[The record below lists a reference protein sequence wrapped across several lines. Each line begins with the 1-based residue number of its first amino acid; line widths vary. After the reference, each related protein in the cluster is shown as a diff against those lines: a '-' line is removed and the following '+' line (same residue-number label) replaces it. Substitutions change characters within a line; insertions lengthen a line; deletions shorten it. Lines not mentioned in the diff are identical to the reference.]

1 MQPLYEYVCHIKGHR
16 NSKGE
21 LAEWVIK
28 SHETGEILSSHKS
41 EPKAKE
47 HLQQMHI
54 FNEAAEGEEYCS
66 HCGAN
71 VAGIEEYNGRK
82 LCPSCL
88 TQFKWLD
95 EHRDPEDGTYETYD
109 LVPRE
114 SEDDEPDENE
124 KEEFHSL
131 LYDMANGHVNDIN
144 KFLQKYDISIELLD
158 RETVESEELFDEDS
172 QDLAMAFASLRDDPK
187 VMPIG
192 LNESL
197 IYYYYVEQF
206 NGRYT
211 LFDEFM
217 SDTLWHE
224 AGHAICR
231 WVEDMLDLLD
241 ATYIDDEEA
250 LVENFGFYMTS
261 KTMHIDKDVS
271 RKLLSKFNGAF
282 AVMDA
287 YNKGCYDDAAFRKM
301 LNFFSPNL
309 DSEKL
314 ADILETHGIH
324 KKQSASSIQDKKSDT
339 LLGEASERKKE
350 IPVIV
355 CADMGMGK
363 TTFVKKINDSGK
375 YKCYDLEVCDL
386 PNIWGEPDEDGNMAL
401 VDGWEDIALNKIK
414 SLDADV
420 VAITSDPK
428 MVHKLIESGIPF
440 FLAYK
445 DDISAIRKDIEKRTS
460 EHFANVVKD
469 FWKYIEKSDIPEE
482 LKEQMKECDPEAMTN
497 VKCADALP
505 PSIIETDKFQS
516 DDRYRHWHDMFKLK
530 TGGKAVSIMDR
541 NIENLE
547 SRLKEFD
554 KITSNLCTKLRL
566 NAGEY
571 LSSPSILHKILDRVD
586 EKEKKSDKLL
596 GESTD
601 GTDMDNRV
609 KIFMEGVSQLGLS
622 PKQVEAIDNITKV
635 CLESKMFGNPEDDD
649 NVNPENDYNPENDDS
664 YNPENDI
671 PENDYNPENDEISGD
686 EDNAEYAHELTMDE
700 MYDKLVEQGVSKQT
714 INIVT
719 DIIGWNPDSMLKILD
734 AATGYK
740 SFDQLP
746 EF

>member
-41 EPKAKE
+41 EQKAKE

-71 VAGIEEYNGRK
+71 VAGIKEYKGRK

-95 EHRDPEDGTYETYD
+95 EHRDPEDGTYEKYD

-114 SEDDEPDENE
+114 TEDDEHE
-124 KEEFHSL
+124 KEEFRSL
-131 LYDMANGHVNDIN
+131 LYDMANGYVNDIN

-172 QDLAMAFASLRDDPK
+172 QDLAMAFDSLRDDPK
-187 VMPIG
+187 VTPIG

-197 IYYYYVEQF
+197 IYDYYVEQF

-231 WVEDMLDLLD
+231 YVEYMLDLLD

-261 KTMHIDKDVS
+261 NTMHIDKDVS
-271 RKLLSKFNGAF
+271 SKLLSKFNGAF

-287 YNKGCYDDAAFRKM
+287 YNKGCYDDADFRKM
-301 LNFFSPNL
+301 LIFFSPNL
-309 DSEKL
+309 DSEEL
-314 ADILETHGIH
+314 AEILETHDIH
-324 KKQSASSIQDKKSDT
+324 KKQSASSIQDKKS
-339 LLGEASERKKE
+339 
-350 IPVIV
+350 
-355 CADMGMGK
+355 
-363 TTFVKKINDSGK
+363 
-375 YKCYDLEVCDL
+375 Y
-386 PNIWGEPDEDGNMAL
+386 
-401 VDGWEDIALNKIK
+401 
-414 SLDADV
+414 
-420 VAITSDPK
+420 
-428 MVHKLIESGIPF
+428 
-440 FLAYK
+440 
-445 DDISAIRKDIEKRTS
+445 
-460 EHFANVVKD
+460 
-469 FWKYIEKSDIPEE
+469 
-482 LKEQMKECDPEAMTN
+482 
-497 VKCADALP
+497 
-505 PSIIETDKFQS
+505 
-516 DDRYRHWHDMFKLK
+516 
-530 TGGKAVSIMDR
+530 
-541 NIENLE
+541 
-547 SRLKEFD
+547 
-554 KITSNLCTKLRL
+554 
-566 NAGEY
+566 
-571 LSSPSILHKILDRVD
+571 
-586 EKEKKSDKLL
+586 KLL

-635 CLESKMFGNPEDDD
+635 CLESEMFGKPEDDD
-649 NVNPENDYNPENDDS
+649 NVNPENDYNPENDETYNQENDE
-664 YNPENDI
+664 YNPENDN
-671 PENDYNPENDEISGD
+671 PENDYNPENDEIGGD

-700 MYDKLVEQGVSKQT
+700 MYDKLIEQGVSKQT

>member
-1 MQPLYEYVCHIKGHR
+1 MQPLYEYVCHMKGHR
-16 NSKGE
+16 NSDGE

-41 EPKAKE
+41 EQKAKE

-71 VAGIEEYNGRK
+71 VAGIKEYNGRK

-95 EHRDPEDGTYETYD
+95 EHRDPENGMYEKYD

-114 SEDDEPDENE
+114 SENDDTDGSE
-124 KEEFHSL
+124 KEEFRSL
-131 LYDMANGHVNDIN
+131 LYSMANGYVNDIN
-144 KFLQKYDISIELLD
+144 KFLRKYDISIELID

-187 VMPIG
+187 VTPIG
-192 LNESL
+192 LNEDL

-206 NGRYT
+206 NESYT

-241 ATYIDDEEA
+241 AQYINDEEA

-287 YNKGCYDDAAFRKM
+287 YNKGCYDDAALRKM
-301 LNFFSPNL
+301 LKLFSPNL

-314 ADILETHGIH
+314 ADILETHDIH
-324 KKQSASSIQDKKSDT
+324 KKQSASSIQDKKSD
-339 LLGEASERKKE
+339 
-350 IPVIV
+350 
-355 CADMGMGK
+355 
-363 TTFVKKINDSGK
+363 
-375 YKCYDLEVCDL
+375 
-386 PNIWGEPDEDGNMAL
+386 
-401 VDGWEDIALNKIK
+401 
-414 SLDADV
+414 
-420 VAITSDPK
+420 
-428 MVHKLIESGIPF
+428 KLI
-440 FLAYK
+440 
-445 DDISAIRKDIEKRTS
+445 
-460 EHFANVVKD
+460 
-469 FWKYIEKSDIPEE
+469 
-482 LKEQMKECDPEAMTN
+482 
-497 VKCADALP
+497 
-505 PSIIETDKFQS
+505 
-516 DDRYRHWHDMFKLK
+516 
-530 TGGKAVSIMDR
+530 
-541 NIENLE
+541 
-547 SRLKEFD
+547 
-554 KITSNLCTKLRL
+554 
-566 NAGEY
+566 
-571 LSSPSILHKILDRVD
+571 
-586 EKEKKSDKLL
+586 
-596 GESTD
+596 GESTY
-601 GTDMDNRV
+601 GTDMDKRV
-609 KIFMEGVSQLGLS
+609 QIFMEGVSQLGLS
-622 PKQVEAIDNITKV
+622 KNQVDAIDNITKV
-635 CLESKMFGNPEDDD
+635 CLESEMFGNTENGEYDNPENGEYNPD
-649 NVNPENDYNPENDDS
+649 NDNPENDYNPETDE
-664 YNPENDI
+664 NP
-671 PENDYNPENDEISGD
+671 GV
-686 EDNAEYAHELTMDE
+686 EDNEYAHELTMDE
-700 MYDKLVEQGVSKQT
+700 MYDKLIEQGVSKQT